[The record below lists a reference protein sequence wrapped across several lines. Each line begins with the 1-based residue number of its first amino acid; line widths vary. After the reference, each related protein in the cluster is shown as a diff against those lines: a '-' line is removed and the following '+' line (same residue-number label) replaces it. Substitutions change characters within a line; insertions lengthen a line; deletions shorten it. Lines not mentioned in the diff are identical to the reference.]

1 MKPLRNLNNVERAK
15 LLFEL
20 FPDEMPQFIAVMEE
34 ITQKVLKDPDQ
45 LRSKWEG
52 QIITV
57 EFWFQLIKTSI
68 EIKDKYGKKLG
79 KNSKLFSEQ
88 LFDGYQA
95 LFSVHCLQ
103 QYKKICT
110 NQVLAKVIDAFFN
123 YH

>member
-1 MKPLRNLNNVERAK
+1 MKRLQDMNNVEKAK

-34 ITQKVLKDPDQ
+34 ITQTVLKDPEA
-45 LRSKWEG
+45 LRSNWNG

-57 EFWFQLIKTSI
+57 EFWAQLARTATQITQKYSKRI
-68 EIKDKYGKKLG
+68 SKD
-79 KNSKLFSEQ
+79 SRLFADQ

-95 LFSVHCLQ
+95 LFTAHCLH
-103 QYKKICT
+103 QYQKICS
-110 NQVLAKVIDAFFN
+110 NQALVKAIDVFFN